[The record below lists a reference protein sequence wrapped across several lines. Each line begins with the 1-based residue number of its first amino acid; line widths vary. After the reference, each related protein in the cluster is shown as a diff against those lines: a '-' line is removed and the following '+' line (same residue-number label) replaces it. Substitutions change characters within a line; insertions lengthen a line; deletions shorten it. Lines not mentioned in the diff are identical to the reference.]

1 MDASEYK
8 KFSDEKAPRSP
19 TVKNCAKAFA
29 AGGII
34 CTAGQALLEAYRA
47 AGLAAEEASTLVSVT
62 LIAVSMLLTG
72 VGIYPKI
79 AKHAG
84 AGTLVPITGF
94 ANAVASS
101 AIEAR
106 TEGFVMGV
114 GAKLFTIA
122 GPVIVYGITAS
133 AVAGAAVFL
142 LGM

>member
-19 TVKNCAKAFA
+19 ILKNCVKAFLS
-29 AGGII
+29 GGVI
-34 CTAGQALLEAYRA
+34 CTLGEALSAAYKGLGLGGDDAGA
-47 AGLAAEEASTLVSVT
+47 LVSVT
-62 LIAVSMLLTG
+62 LIALSMLLTG
-72 VGIYPKI
+72 LGLYPKI

-133 AVAGAAVFL
+133 AAAGVIAFIFK
-142 LGM
+142 M

>member
-19 TVKNCAKAFA
+19 ILKNCVKAFLS
-29 AGGII
+29 GGVI
-34 CTAGQALLEAYRA
+34 CTLGEALSAAYKGLGLGGDDAGA
-47 AGLAAEEASTLVSVT
+47 LVSVT
-62 LIAVSMLLTG
+62 LIALSMLLTG
-72 VGIYPKI
+72 LGLYPKI

-133 AVAGAAVFL
+133 AAAGVIAFIFKL
-142 LGM
+142 